1 MIKFTLDTNCLIAV
15 EDGRAERSS
24 VLSLI
29 DAQRQE
35 AADLA
40 MVASSAA
47 ERQIGGGALENIE
60 EFRKRMETLGFGG
73 IELLKP
79 IAVWN
84 LSYWDFAIYPSD
96 EAADLQTEI
105 FSALFPSTNPKWPAY
120 AGEKGVDPDDIE
132 SREGWKWRNRFLD
145 AQAMWGHIFYGR
157 DVFVTSDRN
166 FSKRLSAHSRFR
178 DIEIATPSK
187 AASLL

>member
-96 EAADLQTEI
+96 EAADLQT
-105 FSALFPSTNPKWPAY
+105 
-120 AGEKGVDPDDIE
+120 
-132 SREGWKWRNRFLD
+132 
-145 AQAMWGHIFYGR
+145 
-157 DVFVTSDRN
+157 
-166 FSKRLSAHSRFR
+166 
-178 DIEIATPSK
+178 
-187 AASLL
+187 